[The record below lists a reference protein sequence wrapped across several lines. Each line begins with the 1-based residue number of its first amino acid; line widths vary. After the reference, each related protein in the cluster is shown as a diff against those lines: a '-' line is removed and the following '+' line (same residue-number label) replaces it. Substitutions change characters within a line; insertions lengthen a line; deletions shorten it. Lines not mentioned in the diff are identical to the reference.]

1 MRTGLA
7 IEELATEI
15 MRQNELKEDYVVDSR
30 QLLMECCDS
39 ELFLRV
45 MNADGGD
52 RIEPLCIADN
62 AHRQI
67 GARLGIPT
75 KYYSR
80 MLEEGRELL
89 TENVNYWFKQN
100 PEQRMLRVMEGRVR
114 AFLSNRYLRI
124 DNHEV
129 TCAVMPVIGEIPNV
143 QFASNQITDNHLY
156 MKVVNPNMQ
165 REIAPGKTVQAGMVV
180 CNSETGLGTFYV
192 TPMIYCPE
200 LEFGMITDQG
210 KVKRTHSGPTYRTS
224 EHFLLRPESFLMADD
239 NAFLEKIRSS
249 VREALDEE
257 AFEQTVAEMRDAIDA
272 RINEADIP
280 YVVNVA
286 ANTFGITET
295 EEQGVLQ
302 NLMESEDMTRFGL
315 ASAVTRQSIVSESYE
330 RATDLEEI
338 SYRML
343 TMPTSQWERM
353 NNIAA

>member
-1 MRTGLA
+1 MKAGLA
-7 IEELATEI
+7 IEELAGEI
-15 MRQNELKEDYVVDSR
+15 MRQNAIKEDYVVNSPS
-30 QLLMECCDS
+30 LLMEQFNS
-39 ELFLRV
+39 ELYLRV
-45 MNADGGD
+45 LDSDGID
-52 RIEPLCIADN
+52 RLEPLSIADN

-67 GARLGIPT
+67 GARLGIPV

-80 MLEEGRELL
+80 MLEEGRGLL
-89 TENVNYWFKQN
+89 TENVNYWFRHN
-100 PEQRMLRVMEGRVR
+100 PEQRMLRVMEGKVR

-129 TCAVMPVIGEIPNV
+129 VCAVMPVIGEIPNV
-143 QFASNQITDNHLY
+143 QFVSNQITDNHLF

-192 TPMIYCPE
+192 SPMIYCPE
-200 LEFGMITDQG
+200 LELGMITDIG

-224 EHFLLRPESFLMADD
+224 EHFLLRPETFLMADD
-239 NAFLEKIRSS
+239 NAFLEKIRTS
-249 VREALDEE
+249 VRDALDEE
-257 AFEQTVAEMRDAIDA
+257 TFEQTVAGMQEAIDA
-272 RINEADIP
+272 RINEADVP

-286 ANTFGITET
+286 ANEFGITET
-295 EEQGVLQ
+295 EEQGILDR
-302 NLMESEDMTRFGL
+302 LMDSQDMTRFGL
-315 ASAVTRQSIVSESYE
+315 ASAVTGQSIVTESYE

-343 TMPTSQWERM
+343 TMPTTQWERM

>member
-1 MRTGLA
+1 MKAGLA
-7 IEELATEI
+7 IEELAAEI
-15 MRQNELKEDYVVDSR
+15 MRQNEIKEDYVVNS
-30 QLLMECCDS
+30 QSLLMESYDA

-45 MNADGGD
+45 MDADGLD
-52 RIEPLCIADN
+52 RLEPLAITDN

-67 GARLGIPT
+67 GARLGIPS

-89 TENVNYWFKQN
+89 TQNVNYWFRQN
-100 PEQRMLRVMEGRVR
+100 PEQRMLRVMEGKVR

-129 TCAVMPVIGEIPNV
+129 VCAVMPVIGEIPNV
-143 QFASNQITDNHLY
+143 QFASNQITENHLF

-165 REIAPGKTVQAGMVV
+165 REISPGKTVQAGMVV

-192 TPMIYCPE
+192 SPMIYCPE
-200 LEFGMITDQG
+200 LEFGMITDIG

-224 EHFLLRPESFLMADD
+224 EHFLLRPEQFLMADD
-239 NAFLEKIRSS
+239 NAFLERIRSS
-249 VREALDEE
+249 VRDALDEE
-257 AFEQTVAEMRDAIDA
+257 TFEQTVSGMQAAIDSH
-272 RINEADIP
+272 INEADVP

-286 ANTFGITET
+286 ATEFGITEA

-302 NLMESEDMTRFGL
+302 HLMESEDMTRFGL
-315 ASAVTRQSIVSESYE
+315 ASAVTRQSMNSESYE

>member
-1 MRTGLA
+1 MKTGLA
-7 IEELATEI
+7 IEELAAEI

-30 QLLMECCDS
+30 QLLMENYDS

-45 MNADGGD
+45 MDANGDD
-52 RIEPLCIADN
+52 RIEPLFIADN

-80 MLEEGRELL
+80 MLEEGKELL
-89 TENVNYWFKQN
+89 TQNVNYWFRQI
-100 PEQRMLRVMEGRVR
+100 PEQRMLRVMEGKVR

-192 TPMIYCPE
+192 SPMIYCPE
-200 LEFGMITDQG
+200 LEFGMIADQG

-224 EHFLLRPESFLMADD
+224 EHFLLRPEQFLMADD
-239 NAFLEKIRSS
+239 NAFLERIRSS

-257 AFEQTVAEMRDAIDA
+257 AFERTVAEMREAIDSH
-272 RINEADIP
+272 INEADVP
-280 YVVNVA
+280 YVVNIA
-286 ANTFGITET
+286 ANEFGITET

-302 NLMESEDMTRFGL
+302 NLMDSEDMTRFGL
-315 ASAVTRQSIVSESYE
+315 ASAVTRQSMASESYE
-330 RATDLEEI
+330 RATDLEQI

>member
-1 MRTGLA
+1 MKTGLA
-7 IEELATEI
+7 IEELAAEI

-30 QLLMECCDS
+30 QLLMENYDS

-45 MNADGGD
+45 MDANGDD
-52 RIEPLCIADN
+52 RIEPLFIADN

-80 MLEEGRELL
+80 MLEEGKELL
-89 TENVNYWFKQN
+89 TQNVNYWFRQT
-100 PEQRMLRVMEGRVR
+100 PEQRMLRVMEGKVR

-192 TPMIYCPE
+192 SPMIYCPE
-200 LEFGMITDQG
+200 LEFGMIADQG

-224 EHFLLRPESFLMADD
+224 EHFLLRPEQFLMADD
-239 NAFLEKIRSS
+239 NAFLERIRSS

-257 AFEQTVAEMRDAIDA
+257 AFERTVAEMQEAIDSH
-272 RINEADIP
+272 INEADVP
-280 YVVNVA
+280 YIVNVA
-286 ANTFGITET
+286 ANEFGITET

-302 NLMESEDMTRFGL
+302 NLMDSEDMTRFGL
-315 ASAVTRQSIVSESYE
+315 ASAVTRQSMASESYE
-330 RATDLEEI
+330 RATDLEQI